1 MFQTLNTAVSFLLEL
16 VMLAAFAIWG
26 FYGEKSLSLKWLLG
40 IGLPL
45 LTAILWG
52 VFFAPRSAYRLKG
65 MAYILLSLILFLLGA
80 VALFYSEHPILA
92 IVFAVIAVINR
103 LLIVVWKQS

>member
-1 MFQTLNTAVSFLLEL
+1 MLQTSNAAISFLLEL

-26 FYGEKSLSLKWLLG
+26 FHGEKSIWLKWLIG

-52 VFFAPRSAYRLKG
+52 IFFAPRSVYRLTG
-65 MAYILLSLILFLLGA
+65 MAYILLSLLLFLLGA
-80 VALFYSEHPILA
+80 AALYYAGRPVLA
-92 IVFAVIAVINR
+92 IAFALVAVINR
-103 LLIVVWKQS
+103 LLILVWK